1 MTDFTLVD
9 ARLVTL
15 APPGA
20 PAGPRRGRWMQEL
33 AVIERGWLAVSAG
46 RIAGV
51 GPLPLPTSEVRGRRI
66 ELGGRVVM
74 PSFVDCHTHACFA
87 GERYGEFAMRVA
99 GRSYLD
105 ILAAGGGIMSTVRA
119 TRAAGEAAL
128 QASLRRRVE
137 QMRRLGTGAM
147 EVKSGY
153 GLETASEL
161 AMLRAIRA
169 VAADSPAPIVPT
181 FLGAHAID
189 PALTD
194 GVDRIIEETLPLVA
208 AEFPGIACDAYCE
221 QGAWSVAQCE
231 RLFARARSLGLPI
244 RVHLDQFNALGMLP
258 RAIELGARSV
268 DHLEASRR
276 EDLDRLA
283 ASDVIAVLLPA
294 CGFWLDDRY
303 ADARRLIDGGGAVA
317 VASNLNPGSAPSPSV
332 AFAASL
338 ACRRLRMSV
347 AEAINA
353 VTVNAACVLGL
364 EGRCGRLEA
373 GLRADLQ
380 VLDSNDERAIGGEFA
395 GPGPAAVSY
404 GGRWTDVTPAG
415 LA

>member
-1 MTDFTLVD
+1 M
-9 ARLVTL
+9 
-15 APPGA
+15 
-20 PAGPRRGRWMQEL
+20 PA
-33 AVIERGWLAVSAG
+33 
-46 RIAGV
+46 
-51 GPLPLPTSEVRGRRI
+51 
-66 ELGGRVVM
+66 
-74 PSFVDCHTHACFA
+74 FVDCHTHACFA
-87 GERYGEFAMRVA
+87 GDRYGEFAMRME
-99 GRSYLD
+99 GRTYLD

-119 TRAAGEAAL
+119 TRAADEASL
-128 QASLRRRVE
+128 RESLRRRVE
-137 QMRRLGTGAM
+137 QMRRLGTGAI

-153 GLETASEL
+153 GLETAGEL

-194 GVDRIIEETLPLVA
+194 GVDRIIEETLPRVA
-208 AEFPGIACDAYCE
+208 REFPGIACDAYCE

-244 RVHLDQFNALGMLP
+244 RVHLDQFNPLGMLP

-268 DHLEASRR
+268 DHLEASRP

-317 VASNLNPGSAPSPSV
+317 VASNLNPGSAPTPSV
-332 AFAASL
+332 AFAATL
-338 ACRRLRMSV
+338 ACRRLRMTH

-364 EGRCGRLEA
+364 ADSCGRLKV

-380 VLDSNDERAIGGEFA
+380 VLGSTDERSVVGEFA
-395 GPGPAAVSY
+395 GPGPVAVAH
-404 GGRWTDVTPAG
+404 GGHWFELTPAG

>member
-1 MTDFTLVD
+1 
-9 ARLVTL
+9 
-15 APPGA
+15 
-20 PAGPRRGRWMQEL
+20 
-33 AVIERGWLAVSAG
+33 VIERGWLAVSAG

-51 GPLPLPTSEVRGRRI
+51 GSLPLPTSEVRGRRI
-66 ELGGRVVM
+66 DLGGRVVL

-87 GERYGEFAMRVA
+87 GERYDEFAMRVA
-99 GRSYLD
+99 GRTYLD

-128 QASLRRRVE
+128 QASLRHRVE
-137 QMRRLGTGAM
+137 QMRRLGTG
-147 EVKSGY
+147 
-153 GLETASEL
+153 
-161 AMLRAIRA
+161 AIRA

-231 RLFARARSLGLPI
+231 RLFVRARSLGLPI

-364 EGRCGRLEA
+364 ERQCGRLEA

-404 GGRWTDVTPAG
+404 GGRWTDLTPAG